1 MTQLCSLTNEI
12 SVSQPPCF
20 YSWQFQN
27 IRINLYSSNCKT
39 HVVKILN
46 YFHNFQRLARTK
58 HSCFVFYDENLIKIR
73 RNIEF
78 HWIVIGRIVITQE
91 KHFVFIFE
99 WKYNWNFEIKP
110 DGRTGVIHIMLQC
123 FFCYLEIQ
131 NWYQKNEKKNYFN
144 EYITCFSIA
153 KGKKYIIGKD
163 KTVKYCILLCV
174 TMSMSIVFLSFH
186 VSLAVSQPTLFL
198 IRFFVPILR
207 MDFWIKINFFSKF

>member
-1 MTQLCSLTNEI
+1 MTQLCSLTNKI
-12 SVSQPPCF
+12 SVSQLPCF

-78 HWIVIGRIVITQE
+78 HWIVLGRIVITQE

-110 DGRTGVIHIMLQC
+110 DERNSH
-123 FFCYLEIQ
+123 
-131 NWYQKNEKKNYFN
+131 
-144 EYITCFSIA
+144 
-153 KGKKYIIGKD
+153 
-163 KTVKYCILLCV
+163 CV
-174 TMSMSIVFLSFH
+174 AVFL
-186 VSLAVSQPTLFL
+186 LLFRNSKLTPKEWKKL
-198 IRFFVPILR
+198 IS
-207 MDFWIKINFFSKF
+207 MNT